1 MARRKHREGES
12 LKKVLGVPA
21 LFSTAYG
28 NVGSSIY
35 YALGLVALWALGFT
49 PAVFLLTGLL
59 FCTTAWSYAEATAM
73 VPEAGGSSSF
83 GRRAFNEFVSFGAG
97 WALMLDYIVTV
108 AISAYFVPNYLA
120 VFWPALK
127 TFPYNSIGGIVT
139 IIALVGINVVGI
151 KEAARL
157 NIVLALLDLGT
168 QVLLMIIGVVLL
180 LQPKLLIDQVH
191 VGVAPTWAH
200 LIYGISIGTIAY
212 TGIETVSNMSEEAS
226 NPGKDVPRAI
236 NFVLVAVLVVY
247 LGISMTALSAMPVK
261 PNVLA
266 IDAKTGRTVPVQVV
280 AKSKAEPNGP
290 FVFKST
296 PPAGNASSD
305 VYIPA
310 QEQANGTWVI
320 PAQKPGPETFT
331 QNGQEY
337 TRLYGSLLG
346 SVYPEDPVVGI
357 VRFLPAELDWLK
369 TILMPW
375 VGILAATILLIA
387 TNAGLIGVSRL
398 AYSLGQHRQVPPILG
413 RVHPKRLTPY
423 VALIAFGAVACIL
436 LLLPGNTINLL
447 ADLYAFGAMISFTVA
462 HVSVIWLRHKEP
474 DFPRPFRTPV
484 NIQIGKMSLPVLAVI
499 GGLGTFTVWCVV
511 VATHPFGRTIGFIW
525 MGVGLLMYVG
535 YRKVKGYSLTKTVEK
550 VVVPVSMQ
558 SDIDYDQILVPITGS
573 RISDEMMVLA
583 CQLATEKNSSIDGLF
598 VIEVPLNLPLDAR
611 LVNERAKADTVLK
624 AGALIASQ
632 FKVKFTP
639 HVVTAR
645 QAGRAIVEEAAL
657 RRSEVIMLGT
667 TRKRRV
673 GNLTFGRTTDFVLD
687 HSPCEVLLN
696 LVPRD
701 YPTGGSS
708 VVDELE
714 QRGPTPPVAP
724 GDGPVG
730 PSVN

>member
-1 MARRKHREGES
+1 VARRKTREGQG
-12 LKKVLGVPA
+12 LQKVLGVPA

-35 YALGLVALWALGFT
+35 YALGLVALWALGVT
-49 PAVFLLTGLL
+49 PLVFLLTGLL

-139 IIALVGINVVGI
+139 IIFLVSLNVVGI
-151 KEAARL
+151 KEAASL

-168 QVLLMIIGVVLL
+168 QVLLMVIGVVLL
-180 LQPKLLIDQVH
+180 LAPKMLIDQVH
-191 VGVAPTWAH
+191 LGVAPTWAH

-212 TGIETVSNMSEEAS
+212 TGIETVSNMSEEAA
-226 NPGKDVPRAI
+226 NPDRDVPRAI

-266 IDAKTGRTVPVQVV
+266 VNTATGQTVPVQVV

-290 FVFKST
+290 FLFKGA
-296 PPAGNASSD
+296 PPPGNAGSL

-310 QEQANGTWVI
+310 VKQANGTWLI
-320 PAQKPGPETFT
+320 PAQNPGPETFT
-331 QNGQEY
+331 QGGQTY
-337 TRLYGSLLG
+337 AKLYGSLLG

-357 VRFLPAELDWLK
+357 VRFLPANLDWLK
-369 TILMPW
+369 AILMPW

-423 VALIAFGAVACIL
+423 IAIITFGTVACIL

-462 HVSVIWLRHKEP
+462 HISVVWLRHKEP
-474 DFPRPFRTPV
+474 DTRRPFRTPI
-484 NIQIGKMSLPVLAVI
+484 NIRVGKMSVPVLAVI
-499 GGLGTFTVWCVV
+499 GGFGTFTVWCVV
-511 VATHPFGRTIGFIW
+511 VATHPFGRTVGFIW
-525 MGVGLLMYVG
+525 MGLGLLMYVG
-535 YRKVKGYSLTKTVEK
+535 YRKAKGYSLTKTVEK
-550 VVVPVSMQ
+550 VVVPLSMQ
-558 SDIDYDQILVPITGS
+558 ADIDYNQILVPITGTFV
-573 RISDEMMVLA
+573 SDEMMVLA
-583 CQLATEKNSSIDGLF
+583 CQLATEKKSAIDGLF

-611 LVNERAKADTVLK
+611 LVNERAKGDKVLK
-624 AGALIASQ
+624 AAAVIASQ
-632 FKVKFTP
+632 FKVKFTGN
-639 HVVTAR
+639 VVTAR
-645 QAGRAIVEEAAL
+645 QAGRAIVETAAE

-667 TRKRRV
+667 TRKRRI
-673 GNLTFGRTTDFVLD
+673 GNTTFGRTTDYVLD
-687 HSPCEVLLN
+687 HAPCEVLLN

-701 YPTGGSS
+701 YPTEGSS
-708 VVDELE
+708 VVSELV
-714 QRGPTPPVAP
+714 QPAAPPTTGGGPA
-724 GDGPVG
+724 GPN
-730 PSVN
+730 VND